1 MTQNQLDKLED
12 TGHKL
17 YLNIGEILRA
27 VDKHLFP
34 PLIGNNYN
42 LAEWIQACRDKRDA
56 IQVEATAAQQALAE
70 ETLLVPEHHIYLLR
84 AKVQTTA
91 DSNKL
96 RTAYY
101 HALTEVERDVQD
113 SLITEQKE
121 VHQNISAHFDG
132 LYLADHDPYTEKL
145 AKKNIAIVQYR
156 AKQTELRHLHAN
168 ESVLA
173 AFQICRDSNI
183 FDHPKGCRHPL
194 HRPQIHLSRHW
205 RRNS

>member
-1 MTQNQLDKLED
+1 
-12 TGHKL
+12 
-17 YLNIGEILRA
+17 
-27 VDKHLFP
+27 
-34 PLIGNNYN
+34 
-42 LAEWIQACRDKRDA
+42 
-56 IQVEATAAQQALAE
+56 LAE
-70 ETLLVPEHHIYLLR
+70 ETLLVPKHHIYLLC

-96 RTAYY
+96 RTAY
-101 HALTEVERDVQD
+101 HALTEVERDLQN

-173 AFQICRDSNI
+173 AFQKMQRFKYFRSSKRLSPPTASPSNPSFKALAKI
-183 FDHPKGCRHPL
+183 FLTLGTSRVSVVLSVSCMKVSINDH
-194 HRPQIHLSRHW
+194 S
-205 RRNS
+205 